1 MMNADTTAAVH
12 EPKRLPRCQEDRVTS
27 PGRGMKPFVFGL
39 DLREVAGLSI
49 EDQQAEMDRFV

>member
-1 MMNADTTAAVH
+1 
-12 EPKRLPRCQEDRVTS
+12 
-27 PGRGMKPFVFGL
+27 MKPFVFGL